1 MKKSILKYL
10 PIAAAL
16 SYATSCSN
24 DENIILSQPIL
35 EEDVAQPDF
44 VKVPFSISVD
54 TEHKTLSKIL
64 SQENEDANRKQ
75 MTFSFEDDDI
85 NQYHYVVLITE
96 WEEDEYLSEKYQ
108 YLTLSKN
115 ANGDFV
121 FTGELSVKASK
132 IDEFNSGNCWLT
144 ADLMGKELFDYY
156 KNANVKYENIFE
168 DWLSGSSLDEVLQLS
183 GDFKSNADRFS
194 LSSPSYV
201 YFNIEVEDSNNQD
214 VNVSIENDYG
224 STVSKLLNLRTTSWF
239 AYKVRIGDVFKC
251 SDLKI
256 DPIDF
261 EENINYKIFR
271 IIK

>member
-1 MKKSILKYL
+1 M
-10 PIAAAL
+10 AAAL
-16 SYATSCSN
+16 TLATACN
-24 DENIILSQPIL
+24 NDDENITVSQPVL
-35 EEDVAQPDF
+35 EAESIQPAS
-44 VKVPFSISVD
+44 VKVPFSIKVENGTKSL
-54 TEHKTLSKIL
+54 TKML
-64 SQENEDANRKQ
+64 SQENQNGDAKS

-121 FTGELSVKASK
+121 FTGEISVKASK

-271 IIK
+271 IKR